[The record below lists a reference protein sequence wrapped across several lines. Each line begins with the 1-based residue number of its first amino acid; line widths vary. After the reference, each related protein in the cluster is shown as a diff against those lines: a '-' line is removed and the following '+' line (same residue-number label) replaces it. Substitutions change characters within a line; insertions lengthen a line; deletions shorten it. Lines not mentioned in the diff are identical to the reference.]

1 MAIADYI
8 WARSPILATIPICQC
23 VHDSAQPS
31 NPIDRVPLLHIALH
45 TAFLTCLSFCSCRVM
60 ASLRRFWLLVSSELF
75 ESDCFDPAD
84 PKQPIADQGAHQQ
97 VAPPSGDVSGDS
109 APRASPFRAS
119 LAEVRL
125 FDRIRRR
132 RRVRLRGFR
141 CDFLCPVHRRLR
153 RFRSELFVLLFPRTW
168 RDSHRAPSNYYCCC
182 FYSR

>member
-1 MAIADYI
+1 
-8 WARSPILATIPICQC
+8 
-23 VHDSAQPS
+23 
-31 NPIDRVPLLHIALH
+31 
-45 TAFLTCLSFCSCRVM
+45 M

-141 CDFLCPVHRRLR
+141 CDFLCPVHRRRFRR
-153 RFRSELFVLLFPRTW
+153 RFRSVVDFV
-168 RDSHRAPSNYYCCC
+168 PSSLCCC
-182 FYSR
+182 FHEPGVILTAHRLIIIVVVSIPGELWGFCTTKH